1 MKLVALL
8 AAGDMIQVALPA
20 AGHAVHVPLLAAGD
34 VDTSC
39 SPSCW

>member
-1 MKLVALL
+1 VKLVALL